1 MPRSTFITLLL
12 LAATLHAQTP
22 AELRTAHALESA
34 RKTGPSALYAFLK
47 PMPKGGDLHL
57 HLSGAVYAET
67 FIRDAAADNLCFNTV
82 TLTLVPPAK
91 STCPD
96 QAVPAAS
103 ALTGNQRLYDKM
115 VNAFSVRNFV
125 PTDGR
130 TGHDEFFDTF
140 DRFGAL
146 SGHHN
151 PEWIDEILTRSA
163 ANNNQ
168 YVEIMDIPNVPG
180 FFALAKHLTWP
191 SPAPTTPAEL
201 RATFD
206 QMRETLLANGSH
218 DQVLIARKAI
228 HDEESKARALEHCAT
243 AQASPACEVTTRYII
258 GVIRDFAPEVLFAQ
272 FQQAFALASEDPNE
286 VVSINPLRAEDWYGA
301 RERYTLGLQ
310 MIDYFHSLHPDVLLT
325 LHAGELSPGL
335 VPPEDLANHIRQAVE
350 LGHASRIGHGIDVLF
365 ETDPN
370 QLLHEMAEKHIMVEI
385 NLTSNDQLN
394 NISGKAHP
402 LAAYRAAHV
411 PVALSTDDEGVSR
424 SDLTHEYVRGVLEQ
438 NLTYPDLKQ
447 MARTSLEHAF
457 LPGPSLW
464 AAQDNFSKTAP
475 PCAASKPLAEYPNAP
490 CLAFL
495 KTSQKAWQQYELE
508 HRFAIFESKN

>member
-1 MPRSTFITLLL
+1 MPRSTIAAILLL
-12 LAATLHAQTP
+12 TATLHAQTP
-22 AELRTAHALESA
+22 AELRTDHALDAA
-34 RKTGPSALYAFLK
+34 RKLGSSALYAFLK
-47 PMPKGGDLHL
+47 PMPKGADLHL
-57 HLSGAVYAET
+57 HLSGAIYAET
-67 FIRDAAADNLCFNTV
+67 FIRDAAADGLCFNTA

-91 STCPD
+91 SACPG
-96 QAVPAAS
+96 QSLPAAA
-103 ALTGNQRLYDKM
+103 ALTGNQHLYDQM
-115 VNAFSVRNFV
+115 VNAFSVRSFV

-130 TGHDEFFDTF
+130 TAHDEFFDTF

-146 SGHHN
+146 GDRHH
-151 PEWIDEILTRSA
+151 PEWIDEILTRAA

-168 YVEIMDIPNVPG
+168 YVEIMDLPNIPG
-180 FFALAKHLTWP
+180 IFTLAKHLTWP
-191 SPAPTTPAEL
+191 NPAPTTPEQL
-201 RATFD
+201 HATFD
-206 QMRETLLANGSH
+206 QMRATLLANGSA
-218 DQVLIARKAI
+218 DQVTIARQAI
-228 HDEESKARALEHCAT
+228 HNQETATRALEHCSTPQAT
-243 AQASPACEVTTRYII
+243 PACNVADRYII
-258 GVIRDFAPEVLFAQ
+258 GVLRDFTPELLFAQ
-272 FQQAFALASEDPNE
+272 FNQAFALAAQDPAE
-286 VVSINPLRAEDWYGA
+286 VVSINPLRAEDWFGS

-310 MIDYFHSLHPDVLLT
+310 MIDYFHTLYPSILLT

-335 VPPEDLANHIRQAVE
+335 VPPEDLTNHIRQAVE

-402 LAAYRAAHV
+402 LAAYRAAQV

-424 SDLTHEYVRGVLEQ
+424 SDLTHEYVRSVLEQ

-464 AAQDNFSKTAP
+464 AAPDNFTKIAT
-475 PCAASKPLAEYPNAP
+475 PCATSKPDHPTPTCA
-490 CLAFL
+490 AFL
-495 KTSQKAWQQYELE
+495 KSSPKATQQYDLE
-508 HRFAIFESKN
+508 HRFAQFESKVQ